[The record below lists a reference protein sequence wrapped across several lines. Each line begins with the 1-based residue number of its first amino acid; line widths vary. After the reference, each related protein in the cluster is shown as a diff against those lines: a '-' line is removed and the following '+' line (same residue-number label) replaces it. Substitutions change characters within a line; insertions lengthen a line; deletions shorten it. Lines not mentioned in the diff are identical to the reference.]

1 MKKLMMMLAMVAFL
15 SSTVLAQKIAY
26 VDSEYILNKVPDY
39 AEAQEKLNEYSEN
52 WQAEI
57 EAEYKKIDG
66 MYKAYQAEE
75 VLLTDEMKNQREEE
89 IINKEK
95 EVKVMQQS
103 KFGRDGELFRKREEL
118 IKPIQ
123 DLVYEAIQDLAK
135 SRAYDIV
142 LDKSGGLIMLFA
154 NPEYDKSD
162 EVLRIM
168 GLFRQLINQ

>member
-1 MKKLMMMLAMVAFL
+1 MKKLMMMLGMVVFL
-15 SSTVLAQKIAY
+15 STTMFAQKIAY

-39 AEAQEKLNEYSEN
+39 AIAQEKLNNYSAD
-52 WQAEI
+52 WQEEI
-57 EAEYKKIDG
+57 EAEYKKIAD

-75 VLLTDEMKNQREEE
+75 VLLTAEMKNQREDE
-89 IINKEK
+89 IIAKENETK
-95 EVKVMQQS
+95 AMQQA

-135 SRAYDIV
+135 NRAYDIV
-142 LDKSGGLIMLFA
+142 LDKSGGVMMLFA

-168 GLFRQLINQ
+168 GFSGN